1 MTGETLPCRQTQQP
15 AERASVESV
24 VKQILIATTN
34 PAKQAKLRWLIDGLG
49 FKTLTPTDVRLA
61 VDVDES
67 APTHREVAEAKAKA
81 WSERSGLLTIA
92 SDGGARVPVL
102 GASWNSLFT
111 RRAAGPAANDYDR
124 ADYILSLM
132 RGKVGTERDITWV
145 EGVALASDGVVVG
158 GWETEGAIGRLVE
171 AYDRDKI
178 AGGFY
183 FPALIFVPA
192 FGKVYADLTPDE
204 RDTVDDAWNTLRARV
219 RPVLAGLHS
228 PTGVRP

>member
-1 MTGETLPCRQTQQP
+1 
-15 AERASVESV
+15 

-34 PAKQAKLRWLIDGLG
+34 PAKQAKLRWLIDDLG
-49 FKTLTPTDVRLA
+49 FETLTPADVGLT

-67 APTHREVAEAKAKA
+67 APTHREVAEAKARA

-132 RGKVGTERDITWV
+132 RGKVGSEREITWV
-145 EGVALASDGVVVG
+145 EGVALANDGTVLG
-158 GWETEGAIGRLVE
+158 GWEAEGAIGRLVDS
-171 AYDRDKI
+171 YDRNKI

-204 RDTVDDAWNTLRARV
+204 RDTVDDAWNALRADV
-219 RPVLAGLHS
+219 RPFLAGLTSHA
-228 PTGVRP
+228 GVRQ